1 LTIYVLRHAIAE
13 ARRQG
18 RPDATRALTASGIQK
33 LRIVLGKAY
42 QAGVSPDVI
51 LTSPYA
57 RAEETAEI
65 AAEILSCRRKLV
77 VTKALLPSS
86 SPDRVWKEI
95 AAIEASSVLVAG
107 HEPLLSQFV
116 AFLLNCPAV
125 KVDLKKGALVRLD
138 VPLSEPQPNGIL
150 NPNGILKW
158 MLTPK
163 LAGA

>member
-1 LTIYVLRHAIAE
+1 MTIYVLRHAIAE

-18 RPDATRALTASGIQK
+18 RPDATRALTASGLQK
-33 LRIVLGKAY
+33 LRIVLRRAY

-51 LTSPYA
+51 LTSPYT
-57 RAEETAEI
+57 RAEETAET
-65 AAEILSCRRKLV
+65 AAEILGCRRKPV
-77 VTKALLPSS
+77 ITKALLPSS
-86 SPDRVWKEI
+86 SPDRVWKQI
-95 AAIEASSVLVAG
+95 SAIEASSVLIAG

-138 VPLSEPQPNGIL
+138 VSSSEPR
-150 NPNGILKW
+150 PNGILKW
-158 MLTPK
+158 MLTPR

>member
-1 LTIYVLRHAIAE
+1 MIIYVLRHAIAE

-18 RPDATRALTASGIQK
+18 RPDATRALTAPGMEK
-33 LRIVLGKAY
+33 LRIVLRRAR
-42 QAGVSPDVI
+42 QAGVSPAVI
-51 LTSPYA
+51 LTSPYT
-57 RAEETAEI
+57 RAEETAEA
-65 AAEILSCRRKLV
+65 AAEILGCRRKVV

-86 SPDRVWKEI
+86 SPDRIWKEI
-95 AAIEASSVLVAG
+95 SAIEASSILIAG

-116 AFLLNCPAV
+116 AFLLNCPAF

-138 VPLSEPQPNGIL
+138 VSSSEQRPNA
-150 NPNGILKW
+150 ILKW

>member
-1 LTIYVLRHAIAE
+1 LTIYVLRHGVAE
-13 ARRQG
+13 ERREG
-18 RPDATRALTASGIQK
+18 RPDATRCLTAAGKQK
-33 LRIVLGKAY
+33 LRAVLRRANE
-42 QAGVSPDVI
+42 AGICPEII
-51 LTSPYA
+51 LTSPLT
-57 RAEETAEI
+57 RALETAAV
-65 AAEILSCRRKLV
+65 AAEILDYRNKPV

-138 VPLSEPQPNGIL
+138 VSSSEPR
-150 NPNGILKW
+150 PNGILKW